1 MDWEA
6 TRGAYPILSR
16 RTYLNTCS
24 LGALSSAVRQAVG
37 GFLDLWEERGAS
49 AWYQTW
55 LAEVARA
62 RERFARLIH
71 ASPDEVAILPNVST
85 ALGVLASAGPQDG
98 NVVCGALDFPT
109 IPYQWRVKPGV
120 EVRLARS
127 PDGVRM
133 RAEDYEPLVDAGTRW
148 VATSHVAFG
157 TGALLDAKRVVDVAR
172 ARGALTLLDG
182 YQAAGQVPV
191 DVRELGVDAYV
202 SGGLKWLLGGPGVCY
217 LYVRKDLHARLAPT
231 TTGWFAHADAFAFDA
246 ACFRAHGD
254 ARRFE
259 TGTPAMAAVYAGAAG
274 LDQVLALG
282 PARIRGRTAAL
293 VDDLAERLAD
303 AGFALLTPDRADER
317 AGIVAV
323 RVEDAP
329 RAVARLARDGIIV
342 DARPGRVRISPYFY
356 NTERENERVVDALR
370 TALA

>member
-6 TRGAYPILSR
+6 TRGAFPILSR

-24 LGALSSAVRQAVG
+24 LGALSVAVRGAVG
-37 GFLDLWEERGAS
+37 GFLDQWEERGAS

-55 LAEVARA
+55 LGEVTRT
-62 RERFARLIH
+62 RERFARLIR
-71 ASPDEVAILPNVST
+71 ASPEEVAILPNVSS

-127 PDGVRM
+127 ADGVRM
-133 RAEDYEPLVDAGTRW
+133 LPEDYEPLVDERTRW
-148 VATSHVAFG
+148 LATSHVSYS
-157 TGALLDAKRVVDVAR
+157 TGALLDAKRVVAAAR
-172 ARGALTLLDG
+172 AKGVLSLLDG

-191 DVRELGVDAYV
+191 DVRDLGVDAYV
-202 SGGLKWLLGGPGVCY
+202 TGGLKWLLGGPGVCY

-246 ACFRAHGD
+246 GSFRPHAD

-259 TGTPAMAAVYAGAAG
+259 AGTPAMAAVYAGGAG

-282 PARIRGRTAAL
+282 PARIRERTSAL

-303 AGFALLTPDRADER
+303 AGLAILTPERAEER

-323 RVEDAP
+323 RVEDAH
-329 RAVARLARDGIIV
+329 RAVARLAEEGVIV

-356 NTERENERVVDALR
+356 NTERENECVVEALR
-370 TALA
+370 KALP